1 MSYLWTIGRAVL
13 PEVGVS
19 LALAAI
25 FYGVVSLE
33 GKVVVAEN
41 NTIIMTD
48 NETGASH
55 TFQVLASAII
65 TRDGRRAVLED
76 LVAGDDVRVTVDAS
90 QNATSIDAQSPRKA
104 TTNRRTGREVELIAT
119 SADLERVQNASRSP

>member
-1 MSYLWTIGRAVL
+1 
-13 PEVGVS
+13 VS